1 MFSSNNSS
9 FTFAVHLPANAFP
22 GYRRNNLLMNIKVIA
37 FDADDTL
44 WVNEPY
50 FKEIEEKFCDLLE
63 DYLPRHTLVKEL
75 FKTEIDNLALYG
87 YGVKGFMLS
96 MIETALR
103 VTNNT
108 LSLEVIEKAIGYG
121 KELLQKPIE
130 LLEGVEDVLKAL
142 KGKYRLVVATKGDL
156 LDQERKLKKSG
167 LEHYFHHIEIM
178 SDKQETDYKKL
189 IRHLDIQPSEFL
201 MMGNS
206 LKSDVLPVLAIGGHG
221 IHIPYHTTWAHEHVE
236 NKVEHVNFKQVVH
249 MNEVLTLLSSPM
261 T

>member
-1 MFSSNNSS
+1 MD
-9 FTFAVHLPANAFP
+9 
-22 GYRRNNLLMNIKVIA
+22 IKVIA

-63 DYLPRHTLVKEL
+63 DYLPRHSLVKEL
-75 FKTEIDNLALYG
+75 FKTEIDNLSLYG

-103 VTNNT
+103 VSNNT
-108 LSLEVIEKAIGYG
+108 LNIEVIEKALGFG
-121 KELLQKPIE
+121 KELLQKDIE
-130 LLEGVEDVLKAL
+130 LLEGVEEVLKAL

-178 SDKQETDYKKL
+178 SDKQEADYKKL

-236 NKVEHVNFKQVVH
+236 HTVEHANFKQVTH
-249 MNEVLTLLSSPM
+249 INEVLSFL
-261 T
+261 

>member
-1 MFSSNNSS
+1 ME
-9 FTFAVHLPANAFP
+9 
-22 GYRRNNLLMNIKVIA
+22 IKVIA

-50 FKEIEEKFCDLLE
+50 FKETEEKFCDLLE
-63 DYLPRHTLVKEL
+63 DYLPRHSLAKEL
-75 FKTEIDNLALYG
+75 FKTEIDNLTLYG

-103 VTNNT
+103 VSNNT
-108 LSLEVIEKAIGYG
+108 LNIEVIQKALGYG

-130 LLEGVEDVLKAL
+130 MLDGVEEVLKTL

-167 LEHYFHHIEIM
+167 MEHYFHHIEIM
-178 SDKQETDYKKL
+178 SDKQEADYRKL
-189 IRHLDIQPSEFL
+189 IRHLDIQPAEFL

-206 LKSDVLPVLAIGGHG
+206 LKSDVLSVLAIGGHAV
-221 IHIPYHTTWAHEHVE
+221 HIPYHTTWAHETIEH
-236 NKVEHVNFKQVVH
+236 NVEHANFRQVIH
-249 MNEVLTLLSSPM
+249 MNEVLEWL
-261 T
+261 